1 MSLIPT
7 VTGRQESNL
16 VQVILFM
23 LSRFISSAEL
33 AAGMAGLGEDLAQE
47 EVNISRARSTLS

>member
-7 VTGRQESNL
+7 VTGRQECNL

-47 EVNISRARSTLS
+47 EVNIIRATTGS